1 MKNMLLIMAWL
12 ACSNCLAQNSQ
23 TMEKATKE
31 KDVLYFAKHVSVS
44 INRPATEV
52 YAYAS
57 NPENLPQWASGLS
70 TGIRKEG
77 NEWISDSPMGKVKV
91 RFEKKNE
98 FGILD
103 HKVVLPSGEVV
114 SNPMRVFPNNK
125 GSEVVFTVYRLPGR
139 TDEEYTTDANT
150 VESDLKKLKAVLEK

>member
-1 MKNMLLIMAWL
+1 MKIILLIMAWMV
-12 ACSNCLAQNSQ
+12 CSNCLAQNSK
-23 TMEKATKE
+23 TME

-44 INRPATEV
+44 INRPTAEV
-52 YAYAS
+52 YAFAS

-139 TDEEYTTDANT
+139 TDEEYITDANT
-150 VESDLKKLKAVLEK
+150 VEADLKKLKSLLEK